1 MSIDVSTCVFYGW
14 KINDFDKFNK
24 NLTEEE
30 LQELYENSNLIDI
43 NGWNI
48 SDTLFG
54 EVIYWSE
61 DLYEN
66 FYLDLNSNSFN
77 EQLAKAEQRLE
88 DTLSIYRDK
97 IELPNKTPYLMVTR
111 IFS

>member
-1 MSIDVSTCVFYGW
+1 MSIDVSTCIFYGW

-24 NLTEEE
+24 SLTEEE

-43 NGWNI
+43 DGWNN

-54 EVIYWSE
+54 EVICWSG

-77 EQLAKAEQRLE
+77 EQLAKAKQRLE

-97 IELPNKTPYLMVTR
+97 IELPNNIPHLIITR